1 MNEIYTERHASA
13 ANLTDVLERVFSGNE
28 RKTFTTAA
36 HTDITHWRDL
46 QKQCLNGKR
55 TDSTKSM

>member
-13 ANLTDVLERVFSGNE
+13 ANLSDVFSGNE

-36 HTDITHWRDL
+36 HTDKHTHTHWRDL

>member
-13 ANLTDVLERVFSGNE
+13 ANLSDVLERVFSGNE

-36 HTDITHWRDL
+36 HTDKHTHTLERLAKTVFKW
-46 QKQCLNGKR
+46 QKDR
-55 TDSTKSM
+55 